1 MHARTYL
8 HILWRSC
15 VSTRGFRISWGTWL
29 YFKSI
34 LFACNMQEPF
44 WSGALPISDTRGYPI
59 IQQTGLSHYPPNGA
73 LPLSNKRGSPIIQH
87 TRLSHYPTHGAHS
100 LSNKRGSPIIQQT
113 GLSHYPTNGALPLSN
128 KRGSPIIQ
136 ETGLSHYPTNGALPL
151 SNERGSSIIRKR
163 GSPIIQQTGLFH
175 YPKTGLSHHV
185 AIGAHPLSEI
195 VCEKGSGF
203 RVCMGEE
210 TLSINITIIIS
221 CAKGLGF
228 GV

>member
-1 MHARTYL
+1 MHYKGPSTVQPILKCERSMNDACKDVSSHFMKIMCFHKGVPNKLGNMTVFQEYL
-8 HILWRSC
+8 IC
-15 VSTRGFRISWGTWL
+15 VQ
-29 YFKSI
+29 Y
-34 LFACNMQEPF
+34 A
-44 WSGALPISDTRGYPI
+44 GAL
-59 IQQTGLSHYPPNGA
+59 LV
-73 LPLSNKRGSPIIQH
+73 RGSPNI
-87 TRLSHYPTHGAHS
+87 RHS
-100 LSNKRGSPIIQQT
+100 